1 MTGLLG
7 GAPYKSTPVQIGAPP
22 GYLLLRRLGA
32 VVSDLGIYGLRRAL
46 LNGRAWPEAGND
58 RPRKAIAL
66 KTASATYRKKHNH
79 PADFMRQNVI
89 GAIRSSIIA

>member
-66 KTASATYRKKHNH
+66 RPLAQLARKKT
-79 PADFMRQNVI
+79 Q
-89 GAIRSSIIA
+89 SSGGFHASKCYWRD